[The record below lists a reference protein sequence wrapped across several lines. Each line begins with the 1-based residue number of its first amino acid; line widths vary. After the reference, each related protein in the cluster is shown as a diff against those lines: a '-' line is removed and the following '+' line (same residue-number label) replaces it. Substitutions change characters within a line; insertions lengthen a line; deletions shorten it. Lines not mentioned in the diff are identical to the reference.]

1 MLNRKRVLYLLF
13 ITFIL
18 TIGNVFGQERV
29 IHQIDDNLYTYKY
42 VNKEGEVT
50 QKGYYKKVDGS
61 YLPHGFWKDN
71 AGTKAEFRNGIMVW
85 IKPKGKKKYTFEE
98 LQIQKLKNRIARLEQ
113 KITSL

>member
-1 MLNRKRVLYLLF
+1 MKTLITSILLLLF
-13 ITFIL
+13 TLPIL
-18 TIGNVFGQERV
+18 AQERKLELV
-29 IHQIDDNLYTYKY
+29 DDNLYKYEY
-42 VNKEGEVT
+42 VNDNG
-50 QKGYYKKVDGS
+50 QIAQSGYYKKVDGS

>member
-1 MLNRKRVLYLLF
+1 MKTLITSILLLIF
-13 ITFIL
+13 TLPIQA
-18 TIGNVFGQERV
+18 QERKLEKV
-29 IHQIDDNLYTYKY
+29 DDNLYKYEY
-42 VNKEGEVT
+42 VNDNG
-50 QKGYYKKVDGS
+50 QIAQSGYYKKVNGS

>member
-1 MLNRKRVLYLLF
+1 MKTLITSILLLIF
-13 ITFIL
+13 TLPIQA
-18 TIGNVFGQERV
+18 QERKLEQV
-29 IHQIDDNLYTYKY
+29 DDNLYKY
-42 VNKEGEVT
+42 EFVNEEG
-50 QKGYYKKVDGS
+50 QIAQSGYYKKINDE
-61 YLPHGFWKDN
+61 YKPHGFWKDN